1 MMTLELPDNLRPL
14 DEQLKQA
21 LQGFAPPANLDSK
34 IVSHVSRRSRLRLVL
49 PTSRIAK
56 GAAAL
61 VAASLLAAV
70 GYVADRQLNGGHSS
84 GLFGDLSGLVA
95 FNTKDR
101 EGKPSAY
108 YLQDDIDFFPKD
120 GDFKLRDEAE
130 AQQALAKD
138 GRSNAPTSRLDGVNT
153 YEGPTTTNSGQV
165 VLSDGDDRRGFRL
178 EGDDSKKGK
187 LMEQSGV
194 ESSGTLLVGD
204 KFALDSTLETEGKHS
219 LPTSPH
225 FKPERTASREGQ
237 QGKGRDGS
245 EVRGPRNAPPSF
257 TVAQTG
263 EDEKSSGGK
272 PLPATDPGMPAPKP
286 EAAPVPTEKP
296 AAPVRQK
303 VIRNGTVEFEV
314 DSFDVSLMTITKLVV
329 ENSGFVASTDSA
341 KLPNG
346 KTRGAVTLR
355 VPPERLDTFVLMLR
369 GLGDLKSQKI
379 SAQDVS
385 KQYTDIESQLRASR
399 AMEERLLDMI
409 KKGNGSI
416 KDLLAAEKEL
426 GVWREKIEK
435 FEGEI
440 RYYDNLISM
449 STLTV
454 VLQERDIK
462 ASAASIEVETV
473 SAGVETDDVEQARSE
488 ILKAIDEAKGRI
500 ITSDLKKLDAG
511 QFSAT
516 IVAEVAPDRSGPV
529 IDRLKQLGKV
539 ARLDIDRK
547 QTTVDG
553 TAPPMPGARVEQQ
566 PTRLTISLYNLANV
580 APRLTTT
587 ATLASGDV
595 EAAYRTIM
603 TLVEEAGGRV
613 VTSQLQRP
621 QPDQVQATLQIEV
634 PSAQAA
640 GAQDAITALG
650 EVISLQLSE
659 NPDTA
664 NVTTAKQGFTVR
676 IISVAGVAARETITL
691 QLASPDVVTAHQD
704 LAGVAASLK
713 AHVVQSNVT
722 DGDGDNISA
731 VLSLDLPRGALAEW
745 DKARQAAGEVLT
757 RSVVRSTD
765 QHNTLDS
772 KVRINLTFFPADRLP
787 PRQITTAMLRVESS
801 ESQQQAFLAQAKNVG
816 GRIIDQT
823 MTRDANGRGSARVV
837 LDVPRDKAGEILD
850 DLRLA
855 GEIWSMNTSTNL
867 QAPEGAL
874 SRTRFDLQF
883 SERESLVSA
892 ESGFWSSIKAGLAT
906 SLKGLGYSL
915 RLLVVAVCLIAP
927 WAAVL
932 WGGWKLLLRRAKPTV
947 PPTSTEA

>member
-1 MMTLELPDNLRPL
+1 MTLELPDNLRSL

-49 PTSRIAK
+49 PTPRIAK

-70 GYVADRQLNGGHSS
+70 GYVADRQMNGGRSS
-84 GLFGDLSGLVA
+84 GLFGDVSGLVA

-108 YLQDDIDFFPKD
+108 YLHDDIDFVSK
-120 GDFKLRDEAE
+120 GEDFKLRGEAE
-130 AQQALAKD
+130 AQQGSAKD
-138 GRSNAPTSRLDGVNT
+138 GRSDAPAARLDGLNT
-153 YEGPTTTNSGQV
+153 YTGMTTTGGGTL

-178 EGDDSKKGK
+178 EFNDGIKGK
-187 LMEQSGV
+187 LKERSGADWNDGLV
-194 ESSGTLLVGD
+194 VNEVARDRTITISGKD
-204 KFALDSTLETEGKHS
+204 S

-225 FKPERTASREGQ
+225 FRPERTASREGQ
-237 QGKGRDGS
+237 QGEGRDES

-296 AAPVRQK
+296 AAPERHK

-488 ILKAIDEAKGRI
+488 ILKAIDEAQGRI

-516 IVAEVAPDRSGPV
+516 IVAEVAQDRSGPV

-595 EAAYRTIM
+595 EAAYRKIM
-603 TLVEEAGGRV
+603 TLVEEAGGRI

-621 QPDQVQATLQIEV
+621 QPDQVQATMQIEV

-676 IISVAGVAARETITL
+676 IISVAGVAARETVTL

-704 LAGVAASLK
+704 LAGVAASLE

-823 MTRDANGRGSARVV
+823 MTRDANGRGTARVV

-850 DLRLA
+850 DLRSA
-855 GEIWSMNTSTNL
+855 GEIWSMNTATNL

-927 WAAVL
+927 WAVVL